1 MKKESR
7 VLIEKISSSPEE
19 TKKFGSKLATSLKK
33 GDVVALIG
41 PLGSGKTCLVQG
53 ICAGL
58 GVREI
63 VTSPSFVIINQY
75 PGRFWV
81 YHFDLYRLKNKK
93 ELVDLG
99 YEEFFYDSGICII
112 EWAEK
117 IKELLPKKRIEI
129 SLNIISKSERR
140 IKVKRC

>member
-19 TKKFGSKLATSLKK
+19 TKKFGSELATSLERS
-33 GDVVALIG
+33 DVVALIG

-58 GVREI
+58 GIKEI

-129 SLNIISKSERR
+129 SLGIISKSERR

>member
-1 MKKESR
+1 MKKESSI
-7 VLIEKISSSPEE
+7 LIEKISSSPEE
-19 TKKFGSKLATSLKK
+19 TKKFGSKLATNLKK

-58 GVREI
+58 GVKEI

-75 PGRFWV
+75 PGRYWV

-99 YEEFFYDSGICII
+99 YEEFFYGSGICII

-117 IKELLPKKRIEI
+117 IKKLLPKKRIEI
-129 SLNIISKSERR
+129 SLGIISKSERR

>member
-1 MKKESR
+1 MKKGLKR
-7 VLIEKISSSPEE
+7 TIEKISSSAEE
-19 TKKFGSKLATSLKK
+19 TKKFGSKLAGSLRK

-58 GVREI
+58 GVKEF

-81 YHFDLYRLKNKK
+81 YHFDLYRLKDRK
-93 ELVDLG
+93 ELIDLG
-99 YEEFFYDSGICII
+99 YEEFFYDNGICLI

-117 IKELLPKKRIEI
+117 VKELLPQKRIEI
-129 SLNIISKSERR
+129 SMKIVSKNQRR

>member
-1 MKKESR
+1 MKKGLKR
-7 VLIEKISSSPEE
+7 TIEKISSSAEE
-19 TKKFGSKLATSLKK
+19 TKKFGSKLAGSLRK
-33 GDVVALIG
+33 GDVVALVG

-58 GVREI
+58 GVKEF

-81 YHFDLYRLKNKK
+81 YHFDLYRLKDRK
-93 ELVDLG
+93 ELMDLG
-99 YEEFFYDSGICII
+99 YEEFFYDNGICLI

-117 IKELLPKKRIEI
+117 VKELLPQKRIKI
-129 SLNIISKSERR
+129 SMKIVSKNERR
-140 IKVKRC
+140 IVVKRC

>member
-7 VLIEKISSSPEE
+7 VLIEKIRSSPEE